1 MLSLLLFLVSISFCS
16 HSQQILQQ
24 QEYRG
29 TVGKLGAVFNLAWY
43 KDWSVAG
50 SSYYRARQG
59 VTYTFSGNN
68 LKPGELFL
76 YEYSPS
82 KIKPTAFLTLHR
94 IKRGGSVCWNGT
106 LTGTTLMAVN
116 STHLCARKRTPTP
129 PLTQIKS

>member
-1 MLSLLLFLVSISFCS
+1 MKMLSLLLFLVSISFCC
-16 HSQQILQQ
+16 HSKQILQQ

-43 KDWSVAG
+43 KDGSVAG

-76 YEYSPS
+76 YEYSPN
-82 KIKPTAFLTLHR
+82 KIKATASLTLYR
-94 IKRGGSVCWNGT
+94 IKRGGSVCWNGMMHNADGRKINT
-106 LTGTTLMAVN
+106 
-116 STHLCARKRTPTP
+116 SLCP
-129 PLTQIKS
+129 